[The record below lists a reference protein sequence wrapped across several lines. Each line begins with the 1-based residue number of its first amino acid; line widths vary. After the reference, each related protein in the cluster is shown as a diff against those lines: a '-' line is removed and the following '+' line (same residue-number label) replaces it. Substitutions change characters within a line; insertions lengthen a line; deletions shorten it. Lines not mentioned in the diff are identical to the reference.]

1 MWIYDAM
8 QAWSR
13 TKIHGIGSQDQYL
26 RSTDMS
32 ATDVIQPEF
41 LLQLLIQKSHRGM
54 LAGMSRR
61 GDTRLGAHTSDRG
74 SDIKYRWNNR
84 TEVPQTGPNVRFH
97 IPI

>member
-1 MWIYDAM
+1 MGKPECSAKNQNFSLLNGLVWIYDAM

-41 LLQLLIQKSHRGM
+41 LLQLLIQKSHRRM

-61 GDTRLGAHTSDRG
+61 GDTRDWELILA
-74 SDIKYRWNNR
+74 
-84 TEVPQTGPNVRFH
+84 TGVAT
-97 IPI
+97 